1 MKDIN
6 NSDNEYKKRS
16 ELLSMQIDAS
26 KIIMEQINK
35 LMSSE
40 DFDAAV
46 NDMLAK
52 IGLYLKSDRMY
63 IFERN
68 GNEYSNI
75 FEWCNEGVQSVRDK
89 LQNVPEN
96 VLGHWIK
103 MLKNG
108 ENVYIQ
114 DLEDIKETLPDVYRL
129 LERKNI
135 KSLVLAPV
143 MAENKMTGFLG
154 VDNAPSE
161 ITSLIIYCLAA
172 LGSFIGA
179 RKEIF
184 AEKEQ
189 IVKQNFKLSQEKK
202 RYREALSNNCEYC
215 YSFDLTE
222 GLIPDNFMSKHG
234 IDIIKEFGFKP
245 PIAYNVL
252 NEKYISK
259 YKIKVLNRE
268 NAKVFTIEG
277 LMNEYNNGITNA
289 VSEYYSPV
297 TDRYTRVTA
306 LMSEDEP
313 TGHVY
318 AVIIGNDIT
327 EEKKREERQLNEIIQ
342 AREELTA
349 LNEALK
355 TAYES
360 ASKANLAKTH
370 FLANMS
376 HDIRTPLNAIIGM
389 TAIAGTHLDDR
400 ERVTD
405 CLSKITVS
413 SRHLLGLI
421 NEVLD
426 MSKIESGKLDLNDE
440 AFSISDVV
448 DNLFTMM
455 KPQIDAKKHDLKIS
469 INGIIHEKVIGDC
482 QRLEQIFTNLM
493 SNAIKY
499 TPEGGKIRLKI
510 TEKPMNKPKLGCYE
524 FIFEDNGIGMD
535 EEFQKHFFE
544 PFERAADSRVDKIQ
558 GTGLGMAITKNVVQM
573 MNGSID
579 LESRLN
585 EGTKITV
592 TILLKLQNE
601 NEEISY
607 EEFVDLPVLVADDD
621 KDACE
626 TTCMVLSELGMKSEW
641 VLSGEEAVKK
651 VVLRHEENDDFF
663 AVIFDWKMPEMD
675 GIEATRQIRRL
686 VGNEVPIIIISA
698 YDWSDIEAEA
708 REAGASAFI
717 SKPLFKSRMAYVF
730 STLLG
735 CEKKEEEKNSLDK
748 IFKDNFVGKRALLV
762 EDNDI
767 NAEIA
772 IEVFKMA
779 GLEVDLAKNGRE
791 ALDIM
796 STIDDGY
803 YDIVFMDIQMPI
815 MNGYETAAA
824 IRSLPG
830 HYQKNVPIIA
840 MTANT
845 FSEDIKASIK
855 AGMNEHVAKPFNFK
869 QIMEVLNKWL
879 D

>member
-1 MKDIN
+1 MI
-6 NSDNEYKKRS
+6 R
-16 ELLSMQIDAS
+16 
-26 KIIMEQINK
+26 
-35 LMSSE
+35 
-40 DFDAAV
+40 
-46 NDMLAK
+46 
-52 IGLYLKSDRMY
+52 DR
-63 IFERN
+63 F
-68 GNEYSNI
+68 
-75 FEWCNEGVQSVRDK
+75 
-89 LQNVPEN
+89 
-96 VLGHWIK
+96 
-103 MLKNG
+103 
-108 ENVYIQ
+108 
-114 DLEDIKETLPDVYRL
+114 
-129 LERKNI
+129 
-135 KSLVLAPV
+135 
-143 MAENKMTGFLG
+143 
-154 VDNAPSE
+154 
-161 ITSLIIYCLAA
+161 IT
-172 LGSFIGA
+172 
-179 RKEIF
+179 
-184 AEKEQ
+184 
-189 IVKQNFKLSQEKK
+189 
-202 RYREALSNNCEYC
+202 
-215 YSFDLTE
+215 
-222 GLIPDNFMSKHG
+222 KHG
-234 IDIIKEFGFKP
+234 IDIIKELGYEYPVAFD
-245 PIAYNVL
+245 VL
-252 NEKYISK
+252 NKGFISK
-259 YKIKVLNRE
+259 YKVKVLNRE
-268 NAKVFTIEG
+268 NARIFTTDG
-277 LMNEYNNGITNA
+277 LIREFKNGNTN
-289 VSEYYSPV
+289 VVTEYYSPV
-297 TDRYTRVTA
+297 TDRYTRATA
-306 LMSEDEP
+306 LLSEDEP
-313 TGHVY
+313 TGHIY
-318 AVIIGNDIT
+318 AVIIADDIT
-327 EEKKREERQLNEIIQ
+327 EEKKREESQINEIIQ
-342 AREELTA
+342 AKEELLA

-355 TAYES
+355 TAYEA
-360 ASKANLAKTH
+360 ASKANMAKTN

-413 SRHLLGLI
+413 SRHLLGLV

-440 AFSISDVV
+440 AFSISEVV
-448 DNLFTMM
+448 DNLLTMM
-455 KPQIDAKKHDLKIS
+455 KPQIDAKKHDLKVSIS
-469 INGIIHEKVIGDC
+469 GIIHEKVIGDC

-499 TPEGGKIRLKI
+499 TPDGGKISLKI

-544 PFERAADSRVDKIQ
+544 PFERATDSRVDKIQ

-579 LESRLN
+579 LESKLN

-592 TILLKLQNE
+592 TVLLKLQNE

-626 TTCMVLSELGMKSEW
+626 TTCMVLSELGMKGEW

-651 VVLRHEENDDFF
+651 VVLRHEKNDDFF

-675 GIEATRQIRRL
+675 GIEATRQIRKL

-708 REAGASAFI
+708 REAGANAFI
-717 SKPLFKSRMAYVF
+717 SKPLFKSRVAYVF

-735 CEKKEEEKNSLDK
+735 CEKKEEEKHSLDK

-791 ALDIM
+791 GLDIM
-796 STIDDGY
+796 STIEDGY

-815 MNGYETAAA
+815 MNGYETAVA
-824 IRSLPG
+824 IRALPG
-830 HYQKNVPIIA
+830 HYPKNVPIIA

-845 FSEDIKASIK
+845 FSEDIKAAIRV
-855 AGMNEHVAKPFNFK
+855 GMNEHVAKPFNFK